1 MISSEISG
9 LDQPHS
15 DASTLRSIRGSA
27 GFVRQKMIK
36 VSVLYPNS
44 EGRTFDISYYCSKHM
59 PLVAQLLGASLKGMN
74 VDEGIGGQTPGTTA
88 PYLAI
93 GHLLF
98 ESVEAFQTAFAP
110 HAATIVGDVPNY
122 TDIQPILQISAVKL

>member
-1 MISSEISG
+1 
-9 LDQPHS
+9 
-15 DASTLRSIRGSA
+15 
-27 GFVRQKMIK
+27 MIK

-44 EGRTFDISYYCSKHM
+44 EGRTFDISYYCSKHV

-74 VDEGIGGQTPGTTA
+74 VDEGIGGQTPGAPA

-98 ESVEAFQTAFAP
+98 DSVEAYQTAFTP
-110 HAATIVGDVPNY
+110 HAATILADIPNY
-122 TDIQPILQISAVKL
+122 TNAQPMIQVSAVKL

>member
-1 MISSEISG
+1 
-9 LDQPHS
+9 
-15 DASTLRSIRGSA
+15 
-27 GFVRQKMIK
+27 MIK

-59 PLVAQLLGASLKGMN
+59 PLVAKLVGTALKGMN
-74 VDEGIGGQTPGTTA
+74 VDEGIGGQTPGAPA

-98 ESVEAFQTAFAP
+98 ESVEAYQTAFAP
-110 HAATIVGDVPNY
+110 HAPTILADIPNY
-122 TDIQPILQISAVKL
+122 TNAQPMIQISTVKL

>member
-1 MISSEISG
+1 
-9 LDQPHS
+9 
-15 DASTLRSIRGSA
+15 
-27 GFVRQKMIK
+27 MIK

-59 PLVAQLLGASLKGMN
+59 PLVARLLGSSLKSLN
-74 VDEGIGGQTPGTTA
+74 VDEGIGGQTPGAPA

-98 ESVEAFQTAFAP
+98 ESEEAFQTAFAP
-110 HAATIVGDVPNY
+110 HAATIIADVPNY
-122 TDIQPILQISAVKL
+122 TNIQPIFQISAVKL

>member
-1 MISSEISG
+1 
-9 LDQPHS
+9 
-15 DASTLRSIRGSA
+15 
-27 GFVRQKMIK
+27 MIK

-59 PLVAQLLGASLKGMN
+59 PLVAELHGASLKGMN
-74 VDEGIGGQTPGTTA
+74 VDEGIGGQTPGAPA

-98 ESVEAFQTAFAP
+98 DSVEAYQTAFGP
-110 HAATIVGDVPNY
+110 HAATILADIPNY
-122 TDIQPILQISAVKL
+122 TNAQPIIQVSAVKL

>member
-1 MISSEISG
+1 
-9 LDQPHS
+9 
-15 DASTLRSIRGSA
+15 
-27 GFVRQKMIK
+27 MIK

-59 PLVAQLLGASLKGMN
+59 PLVARLLGSSLKSMN
-74 VDEGIGGQTPGTTA
+74 VDEGIGGQTPGAPA

-122 TDIQPILQISAVKL
+122 TNIQPIFQISAVKL

>member
-1 MISSEISG
+1 
-9 LDQPHS
+9 
-15 DASTLRSIRGSA
+15 
-27 GFVRQKMIK
+27 MIK

-59 PLVAQLLGASLKGMN
+59 SLVAQLLGASLKGMN
-74 VDEGIGGQTPGTTA
+74 VDEGIGGQDPGASA

-110 HAATIVGDVPNY
+110 HAATIVGDIPNY
-122 TDIQPILQISAVKL
+122 TNIQPIFQISAVKL